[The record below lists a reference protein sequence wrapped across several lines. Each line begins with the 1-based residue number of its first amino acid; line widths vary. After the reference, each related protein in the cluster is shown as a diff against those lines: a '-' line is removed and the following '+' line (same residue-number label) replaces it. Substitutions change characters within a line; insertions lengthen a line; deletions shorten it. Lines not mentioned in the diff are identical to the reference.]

1 MYQSKLTHVVVL
13 LALAELLKVPLL
25 LLEVLL
31 EARLVL
37 SLDLYTSRISTR
49 NGGREAIGDER

>member
-1 MYQSKLTHVVVL
+1 ML

-25 LLEVLL
+25 LLKVLL
-31 EARLVL
+31 EACLVL
-37 SLDLYTSRISTR
+37 SLDLFTSRISTRMWR